1 MPQFPFNFFE
11 NFIVRIP
18 LYSYKEF
25 QNLYS
30 EKHLDNEKIY
40 NLLKSEIFKETIYIA
55 SPSLHQQLIN
65 WETTGFPSSQKQHQK
80 LKNTFLKY
88 INRMSTRSTP
98 FGLFSGVAL
107 GDFNDQKNIL
117 PREFSDWE
125 KVRDTKFDMHF
136 LVSLSK
142 HLASNSNIKK
152 HLLFFPNNTVYK
164 VGNNVRYIEYE
175 NNDGKRDYIISSAPL
190 SDELKQML
198 IFSQNGKTIT
208 ELTSELV
215 GDDHS
220 IIDVG
225 EYIEELI
232 DNQVLISELE
242 PNVSGKDFLDQI
254 LLVLNRI
261 DATHESSIL
270 IEIKEKLEQID
281 TNFGNPSTLYAE
293 IEEQIKSL
301 KVEYDSKYLFQTDL
315 YFENKIKLSSEW
327 KKEFKKGISFLN
339 KITAYNDKESNLEK
353 FKQSF
358 SNRFEG
364 QEISLSLALDTEIGI
379 GYLQDRKTIGI
390 HPYIDDLDLPSSKN
404 QDLTI
409 KLNPTQFILNQ
420 KIQKAY
426 IERDYIIKLVAED
439 FKDFEENWND
449 LSNTMSF
456 MAEIISENDKE
467 KLFLNSVS
475 GNAGRLLGRFCSEK
489 ASIKNLVKEIS
500 RKEQELNSNQILA
513 EIIHLPESRIGNI
526 LRRPKT
532 RDYEIPYLAKS
543 LLPEENQIP
552 VEDLVISIKNDKLI
566 LRSKRLNKEIIPHLT
581 NAHNYS
587 INSLPIYNLLCD
599 LSFQGIKS
607 SLYFDW
613 GGLMDIYIFLPRVEF
628 DNIILS
634 KARWKI
640 DKKEVEML
648 ISILNKKES
657 FVEVENWRKK
667 RQIPKWIQ
675 WIKQDNTLLV
685 NLENEDLLKMFL
697 FSIKNEE
704 IIIIEEFLCNEKD
717 KFIHQFIF
725 PIYKNTSN

>member
-1 MPQFPFNFFE
+1 MPQFPFSFFD
-11 NFIVRIP
+11 NFIVRKPI
-18 LYSYKEF
+18 YSYKEF
-25 QNLYS
+25 QDLCS

-40 NLLKSEIFKETIYIA
+40 NLLKNEIFKEAIYIA

-107 GDFNDQKNIL
+107 GNFKDKKNIL
-117 PREFSDWE
+117 PKDFSDWE

-142 HLASNSNIKK
+142 HLASNSNIKN

-175 NNDGKRDYIISSAPL
+175 NNEGKRDYIITSAPL
-190 SDELKQML
+190 SDELKQIL
-198 IFSQNGKTIT
+198 IFSKNGKKIT
-208 ELTSELV
+208 EITSELIS
-215 GDDHS
+215 DDIS
-220 IIDVG
+220 ITDAR

-232 DNQVLISELE
+232 DNQVLVSELE
-242 PNVSGKDFLDQI
+242 PNVSGTDFLDQMI
-254 LLVLNRI
+254 LILNRS
-261 DATHESSIL
+261 DATRERSVL
-270 IEIKEKLEQID
+270 IDIKEKLAKID
-281 TNFGNPSTLYAE
+281 TNLGNPSTLYYE
-293 IEEQIKSL
+293 IEEEIKSL

-339 KITAYNDKESNLEK
+339 KITAYNDKESNLEN

-358 SNRFEG
+358 FNRFEG

-390 HPYIDDLDLPSSKN
+390 HPYIDDLALPSSKK
-404 QDLTI
+404 QDLPI
-409 KLNPTQFILNQ
+409 KLNPAQIILNQ

-426 IERDYIIKLVAED
+426 IEGDYIIKLVAED

-500 RKEQELNSNQILA
+500 KKEQELNSNQILA

-526 LRRPKT
+526 LRRPET

-543 LLPEENQIP
+543 LLPEKNQIP
-552 VEDLVISIKNDKLI
+552 VEDLVISIKNGKII
-566 LRSKRLNKEIIPHLT
+566 LRSKRLNKEIIPQLT

-587 INSLPIYNLLCD
+587 FNSLPIYNFLCD
-599 LSFQGIKS
+599 LNFQGIKS

-613 GGLMDIYIFLPRVEF
+613 GGLMDIYDFLPRVEF
-628 DNIILS
+628 DNIILA

-640 DKKEVEML
+640 DKKEVERL
-648 ISILNKKES
+648 ISIINKNDS
-657 FVEVENWRKK
+657 FAEIENWRKK

-685 NLENEDLLKMFL
+685 NLENKDLLNMFL
-697 FSIKNEE
+697 SSVKNEE
-704 IIIIEEFLCNEKD
+704 KIIIEEFLCNEKD
-717 KFIHQFIF
+717 NFIHQFIF
-725 PIYKNTSN
+725 PIHKNSSN